1 MVAKKKLTDEQI
13 QEALG
18 LYQEGY
24 SYERL
29 APMFRV
35 STSTIYAALRP
46 VIGRQRT
53 MARLTEGQKREIVR
67 LYKSGKFNQPQLAVK
82 FGVKPGAIQNVLS
95 RAGALK
101 TLPTPEERESLR
113 LQALK
118 LVKEGKSSKQAIAE
132 RLGVGYRAVVGW
144 TNGTSSISKASTT
157 PVQEEQIRRMFET
170 GNYFKTEIAQEL
182 GLGVGVVMRVLKDVK
197 GVRTKMRRKGP
208 PAEEFKLRWPDHEL
222 GADYEVDPET
232 GCFLWLWS
240 TSGGYARVMWKGKNA
255 SVIRLLKET
264 PRGMETRHS
273 PTCGWRTHCVNPDHL
288 TIGTP
293 MENQQDR
300 HKTSPHLEKQLS
312 VLARRRDGLT
322 YQQLA
327 DEFGL
332 NKRQVQ
338 YIVSDR
344 FTKRVEKL
352 IVLWRQ
358 DDLTYRALARKF
370 RMPAAAIRKILS
382 EAATKTD

>member
-1 MVAKKKLTDEQI
+1 
-13 QEALG
+13 
-18 LYQEGY
+18 
-24 SYERL
+24 
-29 APMFRV
+29 MFDV
-35 STSTIYAALRP
+35 SPSAIYAVLRP
-46 VIGRQRT
+46 VIGKQRT
-53 MARLTEGQKREIVR
+53 VAKLTDRQKREIVR
-67 LYKSGKFNQPQLAVK
+67 LYKSGKLNQPQLAEK

-95 RAGALK
+95 RAGALR
-101 TLPTPEERESLR
+101 TLPTPAERETLR
-113 LQALK
+113 LHALE
-118 LVKEGKSSKQAIAE
+118 LVEEGKLSKQAIAKK
-132 RLGVGYRAVVGW
+132 LGVGYNAVVGW
-144 TNGTSSISKASTT
+144 TNGTSSIRKASTT
-157 PVQEEQIRRMFET
+157 PAQERRIRRMFKT
-170 GNYFKTEIAQEL
+170 GKYFKNEIAQEM
-182 GLGVGVVMRVLKDVK
+182 GLGVGVVMRVLRDMND
-197 GVRTKMRRKGP
+197 VRTKMRRKGP
-208 PAEEFKLRWPDHEL
+208 PAEEFKLRGPKDKL

-264 PRGMETRHS
+264 PSGLETRHS

-293 MENQQDR
+293 TENQQDR
-300 HKTSPHLEKQLS
+300 HKTSPQLEKQLA
-312 VLARRRDGLT
+312 VRARWRAGRT

-332 NKRQVQ
+332 SKRQVQ

-358 DDLTYRALARKF
+358 DDLTHLGLAQKF
-370 RMPAAAIRKILS
+370 RIPPAEIRRILS
-382 EAATKTD
+382 EAAAKAS